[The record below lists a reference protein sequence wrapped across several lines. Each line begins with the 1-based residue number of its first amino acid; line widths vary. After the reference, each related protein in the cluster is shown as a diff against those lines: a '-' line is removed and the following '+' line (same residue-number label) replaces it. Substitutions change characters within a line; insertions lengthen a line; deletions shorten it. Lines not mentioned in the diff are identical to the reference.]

1 MRAYFAASC
10 LLGGVVLG
18 AAELRA
24 TPLRL
29 AFDRE
34 GDGLAVAQVG
44 VGLRTSATRT
54 AALTLDVGG
63 PVELAWL
70 YWGGHDRHCA
80 VDPVSH
86 VCEISAEPFKDQVL
100 LLDGLRI
107 TGQVLGSEFQPATGS
122 GPILHVAYGADVTE
136 QVRAKRSGRLTFRI
150 ADGDPASN
158 LTDLDGAGLLVLYTD
173 PDGPR
178 ARVLGFHGGDFAYG
192 EDLAPGETTI
202 VEAVTFAHG
211 AAKGAR
217 QGEILLFVGGAE
229 KGRPDRIEIRGKP
242 GLTDRLDSSSGP
254 EWDAERIPV
263 TVPGRTL
270 GTNVQ
275 IFSEPWGE
283 FPDSFLWITAVLWL
297 PQSEPEGCSA
307 DVWSARGD
315 WTGTGIAP
323 SQRVN
328 NVFSAAIAYGDIG
341 TVTLRTALRFQVGGG
356 LLGTA
361 KALVREGAAALL
373 NAAHKDL
380 EYPYT
385 RNQVITQV
393 NGALRTNDV
402 AQMGELVT
410 LLREANAAGC
420 SRAGAREELD
430 GGS

>member
-10 LLGGVVLG
+10 LLGGMMLG

-24 TPLRL
+24 APLRL

-34 GDGLAVAQVG
+34 GDGLAAVQAG
-44 VGLRTSATRT
+44 VGLRTSATRSGT
-54 AALTLDVGG
+54 LTLDIGG

-70 YWGGHDRHCA
+70 YWAGHDRHCA
-80 VDPVSH
+80 VDPVSQ
-86 VCEISAEPFKDQVL
+86 VCEISGEPFKDQL
-100 LLDGLRI
+100 LQLDSLQI
-107 TGQVLGSEFQPATGS
+107 TGEVLGTEFQPATSS

-136 QVRAKRSGRLTFRI
+136 QVRARGSGRLTFRI

-192 EDLAPGETTI
+192 EDLSPGEAPGETT
-202 VEAVTFAHG
+202 VVQAVTFAHG

-217 QGEILLFVGGAE
+217 RGDVLLFVAGGE
-229 KGRPDRIEIRGKP
+229 KNRPDRIEIRGKA
-242 GLTDRLDSSSGP
+242 GLTGRLDSSSGP

-270 GTNVQ
+270 GTTVQ

-283 FPDSFLWITAVLWL
+283 FPDSFLWISAALWL
-297 PQSEPEGCSA
+297 PVRASQGCSVA
-307 DVWSARGD
+307 VWSGRRD

-323 SQRVN
+323 SQRVK
-328 NVFSAAIAYGDIG
+328 NVFSAATLYGEVGD
-341 TVTLRTALRFQVGGG
+341 VTLRTALRFQVGGG
-356 LLGTA
+356 LLGTV
-361 KALVREGAAALL
+361 KALIREGAAALL

-385 RNQVITQV
+385 RNQVIVLV

-402 AQMGELVT
+402 ARMGEVVT
-410 LLREANAAGC
+410 LLREANAGTC
-420 SRAGAREELD
+420 G
-430 GGS
+430 

>member
-1 MRAYFAASC
+1 
-10 LLGGVVLG
+10 V
-18 AAELRA
+18 ELRA

-34 GDGLAVAQVG
+34 GAGLSVAQAG
-44 VGLRTSATRT
+44 VGLKATRT
-54 AALTLDVGG
+54 GALTLDVHG

-80 VDPVSH
+80 VDPVSQ
-86 VCEISAEPFKDQVL
+86 VCEISSEPFKDQVL
-100 LLDGLRI
+100 QLDGLQI
-107 TGQVLGSEFQPATGS
+107 TGQVLGTEFQTATSSGS
-122 GPILHVAYGADVTE
+122 ILHVAYGADVTE
-136 QVRAKRSGRLTFRI
+136 QVRARGTGRQTFRI

-158 LTDLDGAGLLVLYTD
+158 LTDLDGAGLLVLYAD

-192 EDLAPGETTI
+192 EDLAPGETT
-202 VEAVTFAHG
+202 VTQAVTFAHG
-211 AAKGAR
+211 ATKGAR
-217 QGEILLFVGGAE
+217 QGEVLLFVGGAE
-229 KGRPDRIEIRGKP
+229 KGRPDRIEIRGKR
-242 GLTDRLDSSSGP
+242 GVTDQLDSSSGH
-254 EWDAERIPV
+254 EWDAERLPV
-263 TVPGRTL
+263 TVPARTL
-270 GTNVQ
+270 ATTVQ

-283 FPDSFLWITAVLWL
+283 FPDSFLWIAAVLWL
-297 PQSEPEGCSA
+297 PVREPQGCSA
-307 DVWSARGD
+307 EIWSGRGD

-328 NVFSAAIAYGDIG
+328 NVFSAAVAYGDIG
-341 TVTLRTALRFQVGGG
+341 TVTLRTALHFQVGGG

-385 RNQVITQV
+385 RNQVIVLV
-393 NGALRTNDV
+393 NGALRTRDV

-410 LLREANAAGC
+410 LLRKANAAGC
-420 SRAGAREELD
+420 E
-430 GGS
+430 

>member
-1 MRAYFAASC
+1 M
-10 LLGGVVLG
+10 VLG
-18 AAELRA
+18 TADLRA

-70 YWGGHDRHCA
+70 YWAGHDRHCA
-80 VDPVSH
+80 VDPISQ
-86 VCEISAEPFKDQVL
+86 VCEISSEPFKDQIL
-100 LLDGLRI
+100 LLDGLPV
-107 TGQVLGSEFQPATGS
+107 TGAVLGTEYQSATSSGS
-122 GPILHVAYGADVTE
+122 ILHVAYGADVTE
-136 QVRAKRSGRLTFRI
+136 QVRARGSGRVVFRI

-173 PDGPR
+173 PEGPR

-202 VEAVTFAHG
+202 TEAVTFAHG

-217 QGEILLFVGGAE
+217 QGDVLLFVAGAE

-242 GLTDRLDSSSGP
+242 GSTDRLDSSSGN

-263 TVPGRTL
+263 TVAGRTL
-270 GTNVQ
+270 GTTVQ

-283 FPDSFLWITAVLWL
+283 FPDSLLWVTAVLWL
-297 PQSEPEGCSA
+297 PLREPQGCSA
-307 DVWSARGD
+307 EVWSGRGD
-315 WTGTGIAP
+315 WTGTGIAQ
-323 SQRVN
+323 SQRIK
-328 NVFSAAIAYGDIG
+328 NVFSAATLYGEVGD
-341 TVTLRTALRFQVGGG
+341 VTWRTALRFQVGGG

-385 RNQVITQV
+385 RNQVITLV

-410 LLREANAAGC
+410 LLRAANAAGC
-420 SRAGAREELD
+420 N
-430 GGS
+430 